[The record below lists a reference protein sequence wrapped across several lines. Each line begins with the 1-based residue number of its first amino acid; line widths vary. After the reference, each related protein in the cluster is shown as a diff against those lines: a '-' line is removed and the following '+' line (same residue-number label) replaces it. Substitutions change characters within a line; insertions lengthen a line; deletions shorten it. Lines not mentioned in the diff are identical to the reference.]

1 MIKTILS
8 FAAIVSS
15 AVYAAVAMAADPFTV
30 SGVPVDATGD
40 TAIEAQTMAMSEGQ
54 AIAAQVLINRLT
66 LKSERDSKP
75 IPPLETE
82 TIARMI
88 RALEVANE
96 KRSASRYLGD
106 ITVAFNPSQVQA
118 TLQGLGL
125 NMISTQSRERLVLPV
140 LGSQNLWSPNPWNG
154 AMQNGAF
161 IHSLTPLRT
170 AKLGDGA
177 ERLIDSA
184 AARSGNIDALRA
196 VGARYGLSQ
205 VLIAEATP
213 GSSGVRVKLTDVAL
227 DTGQSRVL
235 GTVTGADYNLASW
248 AVVEALESDW
258 KQASVS
264 LAQNAENMVV
274 SVLYRSHAEWLQ
286 LQDAINGSAQIQGAR
301 LDALS
306 KDGALMTVTYGG
318 DLERLRNELAFKG
331 VRLERDP
338 ELGVVLSRSGR
349 F

>member
-8 FAAIVSS
+8 FAAAILS
-15 AVYAAVAMAADPFTV
+15 AVYSIAAMAADPFTV
-30 SGVPVDATGD
+30 SGVPVDATGA

-75 IPPLETE
+75 AAPLETE

-106 ITVAFNPSQVQA
+106 ITVAFNPAQVQA
-118 TLQGLGL
+118 TLHDLGL

-140 LGSQNLWSPNPWNG
+140 LGGQNLWTPNAWSA

-161 IHSLTPLRT
+161 AHSLTPLRT
-170 AKLGDGA
+170 AKMGDGA
-177 ERLIDSA
+177 ERLIDNVGV
-184 AARSGNIDALRA
+184 RSGNMDALRA
-196 VGARYGLSQ
+196 IGARYGLSQ

-213 GSSGVRVKLTDVAL
+213 GAAGIRVSLTDIAL
-227 DTGQSRVL
+227 DTGQARGL

-248 AVVEALESDW
+248 AVIEALESDW

-264 LAQNAENMVV
+264 LAENAENMVV

-286 LQDAINGSAQIQGAR
+286 LQEAINGSAQIQGAR

-306 KDGALMTVTYGG
+306 KDGALMTLTYGG
-318 DLERLRNELAFKG
+318 DIERLRNELAFKG